1 MENYMFTT
9 VNHNYSTNNFLFTPA
24 IQDKF
29 SPYKSFHVTVLI
41 PTPASLFPLY
51 SILDLPE
58 IKITVAGPDHLF
70 LFPCFKFSLL
80 KKAL

>member
-9 VNHNYSTNNFLFTPA
+9 VNLNHITNSFLFTPA

-80 KKAL
+80 K